1 MIAIFNVFILICIII
16 NIFGTKI
23 RRKKEKEAEL
33 KKQGLLD
40 IDDDKPV
47 TLRDIIENPNI
58 QNIPWSDISKENR
71 IGSGASGLVWS
82 AKWHRL
88 I

>member
-1 MIAIFNVFILICIII
+1 M
-16 NIFGTKI
+16 